1 VQSTGLIATRTGTER
16 RPRQRGACH
25 SRASRWRT
33 SSRDTGYVRRPAV
46 VPPEFRDGAK
56 SLSAE
61 RVIFGSIIGMVRLR
75 SVSAFPR
82 FSCVLVVLTLM
93 FFPGCGGNSG
103 GGGGGGGQP
112 PATPSGLTATAGNQ
126 QVALTWNAVTTASSY
141 HVKRA
146 TTSGG
151 PYSAIS
157 SPSTTSY
164 TDTSLTNGTAY
175 YYVVSAVNA
184 NGESGNSGEKSAT
197 PAIPVTGAQVTI
209 DVLANRHTIS
219 PFVYGGAFP
228 ESTSAISDSGTTVVR
243 WGGNAASTYN
253 WQLHTYNADNDY
265 FFEDFNFFGLG
276 NGNNGT
282 GTDADSAQFITD
294 VKGVHS
300 NPLMTMVMLPWVAKE
315 AENGSNAHWSFS
327 VTKYGAQCGVD
338 QFNPDAG
345 NGLKPDCATHLTAEP
360 NDAYYPLLDSHSNTC
375 TGGNC
380 VYRSDWAAATAS
392 AFGSGTC
399 AIPYSAINSC
409 HFYDMDNE
417 IDIWGGTHFDIHPS
431 QSGYGELRDTYV
443 TEAAALKGWDQEAVR
458 LGPVSCCWYF
468 YWNLNSSNDNKT
480 SHAGIDF
487 LPWWLNEVAWSD
499 AVSGSRTL
507 DMFDIHAYPDADT
520 TGLTQSQLQ
529 ALAAKIYRD
538 WWDPTF
544 NSAAQYIVNGGFS
557 IEPVDGTPFRIPRM
571 RALVNQIYPGT
582 PLAITEWSAAFA
594 GATSAQREADFSTA
608 LGDADAYG
616 ILGRE
621 RVSLSTRWTAP
632 ASANP
637 NYQALKLYTNYD
649 GAHHGF
655 APISVS
661 DTNTGNPNLFSS
673 YAAIDSTGTTMTVI
687 IINKDPQ
694 TAAQVSFNFSS
705 NGFTP
710 SSVTSYT
717 LASTAPNTI
726 TVSSASSWSSPVT
739 VAPYTATLLVITGT
753 TATNPSSEWDLNPDT
768 IMVPAGGTVTLNPSI
783 TSGTANVTLANAVF
797 DAYEGATPCT
807 GTINIPIGAITA
819 TSNGTITV
827 NAGGTP
833 GFCHFTVTG
842 TDSAGVMQSQGGWI
856 VVGNP
861 AATFTKTGDNQLG
874 SPGGQI
880 TLGVT
885 LSPGSSGGTNSGASI
900 YFTTDAGSLSA
911 PIVVTDQSGSGIAT
925 VTLTLPSSAGVVHV
939 TAEGP
944 YGLGHP
950 VATFT
955 ETVQ

>member
-1 VQSTGLIATRTGTER
+1 
-16 RPRQRGACH
+16 
-25 SRASRWRT
+25 
-33 SSRDTGYVRRPAV
+33 
-46 VPPEFRDGAK
+46 
-56 SLSAE
+56 
-61 RVIFGSIIGMVRLR
+61 
-75 SVSAFPR
+75 
-82 FSCVLVVLTLM
+82 
-93 FFPGCGGNSG
+93 
-103 GGGGGGGQP
+103 
-112 PATPSGLTATAGNQ
+112 
-126 QVALTWNAVTTASSY
+126 
-141 HVKRA
+141 
-146 TTSGG
+146 
-151 PYSAIS
+151 
-157 SPSTTSY
+157 
-164 TDTSLTNGTAY
+164 
-175 YYVVSAVNA
+175 
-184 NGESGNSGEKSAT
+184 
-197 PAIPVTGAQVTI
+197 
-209 DVLANRHTIS
+209 
-219 PFVYGGAFP
+219 
-228 ESTSAISDSGTTVVR
+228 VVR

-276 NGNNGT
+276 NGNSGT

-294 VKGVHS
+294 VKATGS
-300 NPLMTMVMLPWVAKE
+300 KPLMTMVMLPWVAKE
-315 AENGSNAHWSFS
+315 AEIAGSGGNGHWSFS
-327 VTKYGAQCGVD
+327 VAKNAQCKVD
-338 QFNPDAG
+338 PFNPDAG
-345 NGLKPDCATHLTAEP
+345 NGLKPDCATQLTADP
-360 NDAYYPLLDSHSNTC
+360 NDAYDPLLDSHSDTC

-399 AIPYSAINSC
+399 AIPYAAINSC

-431 QSGYGELRDTYV
+431 QSGYGELRDTYL
-443 TEAAALKGWDQEAVR
+443 TEATALKGWDPEAVR

-468 YWNLNSSNDNKT
+468 YWNLNSSTDNKT

-487 LPWWLNEVAWSD
+487 LPWWLNDVAWAD
-499 AVSGSRTL
+499 AVSGSRSL

-520 TGLTQSQLQ
+520 TGLTQGQLQ
-529 ALAAKIYRD
+529 AMAVKIYRD

-557 IEPVDGTPFRIPRM
+557 IEPLDGIPFRIPRM
-571 RALVNQIYPGT
+571 RALVNQIYPAT
-582 PLAITEWSAAFA
+582 PLALTEWSAAFA
-594 GATSAQREADFSTA
+594 GTTPAQREADFSTA

-673 YAAIDSTGTTMTVI
+673 YAAIDSTGTTMTVM

-694 TAAQVSFNFSS
+694 TVAEVTFNFSP

-726 TVSSASSWSSPVT
+726 TASSAGSWSSAPMT
-739 VAPYTATLLVITGT
+739 VAPYSATLLVITGT
-753 TATNPSSEWDLNPDT
+753 TATKPGSEWDLNPDT
-768 IMVPAGGTVTLNPSI
+768 IMVPAGGTVTLNPML
-783 TSGTANVTLANAVF
+783 TSGTDNVILANPSF
-797 DAYEGATPCT
+797 DAYEGASACA
-807 GTINIPIGAITA
+807 GTMNITTTAITT
-819 TSNGTITV
+819 TSNGAITV
-827 NAGGTP
+827 NAGATP

-842 TDSAGVMQSQGGWI
+842 SDITGVTQAQGGWI
-856 VVGNP
+856 VVGKP
-861 AATFTKTGDNQLG
+861 AASLATTSGD
-874 SPGGQI
+874 GQI
-880 TLGVT
+880 GSKGSQLPLPLAVT
-885 LSPGSSGGTNSGASI
+885 LAPGQSGGTAIGASVLL
-900 YFTTDAGSLSA
+900 TASAGMLSDGTHSG
-911 PIVVTDQSGSGIAT
+911 PKIVVVTNGSGVTPA
-925 VTLTLPSSAGVVHV
+925 VTLTLPSTAGPVTV

-950 VATFT
+950 IATFT
-955 ETVQ
+955 ETAQ